1 MEVNKSI
8 NELRGFHAKE
18 AEETAQAQASAQDEA
33 HLSDFDLDAILDLV
47 RDGN

>member
-18 AEETAQAQASAQDEA
+18 AEETAQAQDEA
-33 HLSDFDLDAILDLV
+33 HLTESDVDELLAYV
-47 RDGN
+47 SGGN

>member
-33 HLSDFDLDAILDLV
+33 HLSGFDADAILACLV
-47 RDGN
+47 D